1 MPRDLDNPYGMTF
14 RGRERA
20 LRFIRPYRNIGEL
33 NPVEQLKL
41 SRHPFEVA
49 QAVIDIYSKQGPEAI
64 NAVPGEQE
72 RLKWVGMYPQRQGG
86 DAFMMRIKVPG
97 GVLTAA
103 QVREIGVAADAY
115 AEGPD
120 DSPVFGNRY
129 ADLTTRQDIQLHWIR
144 IADVPR
150 IWQRFWDVGLTTVQA
165 CGDSARN
172 VCSCPVSGIDA
183 KEVVEALPVAQAI
196 SAYFTG
202 NREYANLPRKFKISV
217 TGCLEDCARVEINDI
232 GLWPAEQGDG
242 SIGFNVLIGGGLSDG
257 ERMASDIDVFI
268 RPDQAVE
275 LCRGVAQLF
284 GELGNRENRG
294 LSRMRYLAQEL
305 GPEGFRSALDER
317 TKFTLEPAGRE
328 LTDRY
333 RGDHVGVHPQK
344 QPGLVYVG
352 CSVPV
357 GRMHG
362 IDLIET
368 ARLAETYGDGGVRIG
383 LDQNFILSGIP
394 EDRLD
399 DLLAEPLMAKY
410 SPFPGP
416 FERGVVACT
425 GSEFCRFA
433 VVETKERAVK
443 WARNLDA
450 ATEGTTAP
458 AATVAATPAS
468 SACTSPAVRPPAP
481 SPRSPTSGSGGTS
494 PTWTST
500 SKRPSTS
507 ASADPSDPTPPSS
520 TGSPAPCRWTG
531 SPTPSLRIVG
541 RYQAERRTGEPFHL
555 WARRTPREE
564 LAATI
569 AGSRRGG
576 RLMKRYRIR
585 EEMNGIPEPPGK
597 VWFWELEAGVIH
609 ADRCIECGTCIAV
622 CPSNSI
628 GIDEDTNLPEL
639 VKMCTGC
646 SLCWDF
652 CPRGRSP
659 LRGPVAAFDH
669 VVGRGCRGASRPRSG
684 RTPPTPT
691 GRSPVGHPAD
701 GLGAVVE
708 SFAVRASSRLDD
720 VQDGGAVDALLIGL
734 LAAGEIDGALVS
746 KPSGDPDEQ
755 WKGVAT
761 IATTAGEILAASG
774 SFYNQTMALAE
785 LDLSRYKLPPKPRI
799 AVVGTPCEVQGL
811 RAMQARRWPTG
822 AHRVDAVVL
831 SIALM
836 CTKNFDYEALDP
848 AASCATSGEWTW
860 TGCRKWTSYGAA

>member
-20 LRFIRPYRNIGEL
+20 LRFVRPYRNIGEL

-49 QAVIDIYSKQGPEAI
+49 QAVIDTYSKQGPEAI

-97 GVLTAA
+97 GVMTAA
-103 QVREIGVAADAY
+103 QVREVGVAADAY

-183 KEVVEALPVAQAI
+183 KEVVQALPVAQAI

-232 GLWPAEQGDG
+232 GLWPAEQSDG

-305 GPEGFRSALDER
+305 GPEGFRTALDER
-317 TKFTLEPAGRE
+317 TRFTLDPAGRE
-328 LTDRY
+328 LTDRF

-394 EDRLD
+394 QERLD

-443 WARNLDA
+443 WARTLDA
-450 ATEGTTAP
+450 QLNTNGSDGGRGGDAG
-458 AATVAATPAS
+458 VI
-468 SACTSPAVRPPAP
+468 RMHF
-481 SPRSPTSGSGGTS
+481 SGC
-494 PTWTST
+494 
-500 SKRPSTS
+500 S
-507 ASADPSDPTPPSS
+507 ASCAQPQIADIGFRGDIAHVDQHIEEAVDIGLGGSLGPDAAFIDWV
-520 TGSPAPCRWTG
+520 TGAMPVDRVPDAL
-531 SPTPSLRIVG
+531 LRIVG

-564 LAATI
+564 LEATI
-569 AGSRRGG
+569 AGS
-576 RLMKRYRIR
+576 
-585 EEMNGIPEPPGK
+585 
-597 VWFWELEAGVIH
+597 
-609 ADRCIECGTCIAV
+609 
-622 CPSNSI
+622 
-628 GIDEDTNLPEL
+628 
-639 VKMCTGC
+639 
-646 SLCWDF
+646 
-652 CPRGRSP
+652 
-659 LRGPVAAFDH
+659 
-669 VVGRGCRGASRPRSG
+669 
-684 RTPPTPT
+684 
-691 GRSPVGHPAD
+691 
-701 GLGAVVE
+701 
-708 SFAVRASSRLDD
+708 
-720 VQDGGAVDALLIGL
+720 
-734 LAAGEIDGALVS
+734 
-746 KPSGDPDEQ
+746 
-755 WKGVAT
+755 
-761 IATTAGEILAASG
+761 
-774 SFYNQTMALAE
+774 
-785 LDLSRYKLPPKPRI
+785 
-799 AVVGTPCEVQGL
+799 
-811 RAMQARRWPTG
+811 
-822 AHRVDAVVL
+822 
-831 SIALM
+831 
-836 CTKNFDYEALDP
+836 P
-848 AASCATSGEWTW
+848 AAVGS
-860 TGCRKWTSYGAA
+860 

>member
-20 LRFIRPYRNIGEL
+20 LRFVRPYRNIGEL

-49 QAVIDIYSKQGPEAI
+49 QAVIDTYSKQGPEAI

-97 GVLTAA
+97 GLLTAA
-103 QVREIGVAADAY
+103 QVREVGVAADAY

-183 KEVVEALPVAQAI
+183 KEVVEAHPVARAI

-232 GLWPAEQGDG
+232 GLWPAEQSDG

-305 GPEGFRSALDER
+305 GPEGFRTALDER
-317 TKFTLEPAGRE
+317 TRFTLDPAGRE

-383 LDQNFILSGIP
+383 LDQNFILSGIA
-394 EDRLD
+394 EERLD

-450 ATEGTTAP
+450 QLNADD
-458 AATVAATPAS
+458 
-468 SACTSPAVRPPAP
+468 
-481 SPRSPTSGSGGTS
+481 SGGGRKGDAGVIRMHFS
-494 PTWTST
+494 GC
-500 SKRPSTS
+500 S
-507 ASADPSDPTPPSS
+507 ASCAQPQIADIGFRGDIAHVDQHIEEAVDIGLGGSLGPDAAFIDWV
-520 TGSPAPCRWTG
+520 TGAMPVDKVPDAL
-531 SPTPSLRIVG
+531 LRIVE

-569 AGSRRGG
+569 AGSR
-576 RLMKRYRIR
+576 
-585 EEMNGIPEPPGK
+585 
-597 VWFWELEAGVIH
+597 A
-609 ADRCIECGTCIAV
+609 AV
-622 CPSNSI
+622 
-628 GIDEDTNLPEL
+628 
-639 VKMCTGC
+639 
-646 SLCWDF
+646 
-652 CPRGRSP
+652 
-659 LRGPVAAFDH
+659 
-669 VVGRGCRGASRPRSG
+669 
-684 RTPPTPT
+684 
-691 GRSPVGHPAD
+691 
-701 GLGAVVE
+701 
-708 SFAVRASSRLDD
+708 
-720 VQDGGAVDALLIGL
+720 
-734 LAAGEIDGALVS
+734 
-746 KPSGDPDEQ
+746 
-755 WKGVAT
+755 
-761 IATTAGEILAASG
+761 G
-774 SFYNQTMALAE
+774 S
-785 LDLSRYKLPPKPRI
+785 
-799 AVVGTPCEVQGL
+799 
-811 RAMQARRWPTG
+811 
-822 AHRVDAVVL
+822 
-831 SIALM
+831 
-836 CTKNFDYEALDP
+836 
-848 AASCATSGEWTW
+848 
-860 TGCRKWTSYGAA
+860 

>member
-1 MPRDLDNPYGMTF
+1 MEF
-14 RGRERA
+14 RGRDRG

-41 SRHPFEVA
+41 ARHPFEVA
-49 QAVIDIYSKQGPEAI
+49 QAVIDTYSKQGPDSI

-97 GVLTAA
+97 GVMTSA
-103 QVREIGVAADAY
+103 QVREVGVAADAY

-183 KEVVEALPVAQAI
+183 HEVVDALPVAQAI

-202 NREYANLPRKFKISV
+202 NREYANLPRKFKIAV

-232 GLWPAEQGDG
+232 GLWPAEQADG

-268 RPDQAVE
+268 RPEHAVE
-275 LCRGVAQLF
+275 LCRGVAQVF

-294 LSRMRYLAQEL
+294 LARMRYLAQEL
-305 GPEGFRSALDER
+305 GPEGFRAALDER
-317 TKFTLEPAGRE
+317 TKFTLDPAGKE
-328 LTDRY
+328 LTDRF

-383 LDQNFILSGIP
+383 TDQNFILSGIP
-394 EDRLD
+394 EERLD
-399 DLLAEPLMAKY
+399 DLLSEPLLTKY

-443 WARNLDA
+443 WARRLDA
-450 ATEGTTAP
+450 ELAGNGAHGGGQGD
-458 AATVAATPAS
+458 AGVI
-468 SACTSPAVRPPAP
+468 RMHF
-481 SPRSPTSGSGGTS
+481 SGC
-494 PTWTST
+494 
-500 SKRPSTS
+500 S
-507 ASADPSDPTPPSS
+507 ASCAQPQIADIGFRGDIAHVDEHIEEAVDIGVG
-520 TGSPAPCRWTG
+520 GSLGPDAAFIDWVSGAMPVDRV
-531 SPTPSLRIVG
+531 PDALLRVVG
-541 RYQAERRTGEPFHL
+541 RYQTERREKEPFHL
-555 WARRTPREE
+555 WARR
-564 LAATI
+564 I
-569 AGSRRGG
+569 
-576 RLMKRYRIR
+576 
-585 EEMNGIPEPPGK
+585 
-597 VWFWELEAGVIH
+597 
-609 ADRCIECGTCIAV
+609 
-622 CPSNSI
+622 
-628 GIDEDTNLPEL
+628 
-639 VKMCTGC
+639 
-646 SLCWDF
+646 
-652 CPRGRSP
+652 
-659 LRGPVAAFDH
+659 PVAEL
-669 VVGRGCRGASRPRSG
+669 S
-684 RTPPTPT
+684 
-691 GRSPVGHPAD
+691 
-701 GLGAVVE
+701 
-708 SFAVRASSRLDD
+708 
-720 VQDGGAVDALLIGL
+720 
-734 LAAGEIDGALVS
+734 
-746 KPSGDPDEQ
+746 
-755 WKGVAT
+755 AT
-761 IATTAGEILAASG
+761 LSG
-774 SFYNQTMALAE
+774 S
-785 LDLSRYKLPPKPRI
+785 
-799 AVVGTPCEVQGL
+799 
-811 RAMQARRWPTG
+811 
-822 AHRVDAVVL
+822 
-831 SIALM
+831 
-836 CTKNFDYEALDP
+836 P
-848 AASCATSGEWTW
+848 AAVSP
-860 TGCRKWTSYGAA
+860 